1 MNIRHSKIA
10 SKTNKVTG
18 TDWNDVHVVE
28 GFDEDVES
36 AVSTILSNY
45 QFLNETDVN
54 NILTQRLNEEMSGES
69 TNLGQYVLDILQ
81 SHQDSGG
88 GEYEIHEE
96 ATINGVTDGDILCD
110 YTDKKD
116 IIFKYTYKTPTTTD
130 TSNDYIGLRLDTE
143 AYLDDYVI
151 RETTHGTNVS
161 VDSGP
166 SDRINLA
173 KGLST
178 TGYLEVMGEVKINW
192 LNDNNILIGGEW
204 IRSAPDTPYKVES
217 YGRISPWD
225 IAPLRL
231 KLTVSS
237 NFGGVLKY
245 RVLTR

>member
-96 ATINGVTDGDILCD
+96 ATINGVIDGDLLCS

-116 IIFKYTYKTPTTTD
+116 IILKYTYKTPTTTD
-130 TSNDYIGLRLDTE
+130 TRL
-143 AYLDDYVI
+143 
-151 RETTHGTNVS
+151 
-161 VDSGP
+161 
-166 SDRINLA
+166 
-173 KGLST
+173 
-178 TGYLEVMGEVKINW
+178 
-192 LNDNNILIGGEW
+192 
-204 IRSAPDTPYKVES
+204 
-217 YGRISPWD
+217 
-225 IAPLRL
+225 
-231 KLTVSS
+231 
-237 NFGGVLKY
+237 
-245 RVLTR
+245 